1 MSGRFCINW
10 PECGCA
16 AQCAAARRPNPLP
29 LTLILS
35 IAPIGAVAVLLWL
48 MEII

>member
-1 MSGRFCINW
+1 MRGG
-10 PECGCA
+10 PQAE
-16 AQCAAARRPNPLP
+16 PLP